1 MSILQSIILGT
12 VQGLTEFLPVSSSA
26 HLVFGQHFLGINQPG
41 IIFEVVVHFAT
52 MLAII
57 IFLRRETGQLIQ
69 GLFRLNKYKT
79 DPSAR
84 FSGLVILGSIPT
96 VIIGLT
102 GKSCFEAAFKSTLLV
117 AVFLLVTGVILY
129 LAQTYA
135 RPSRGS
141 QLTTVK
147 DVLLIGVAQGL
158 AILPGLSRSGTTISA
173 GMLLGLEKKWAARF
187 SFLLSLPAVLGANIL
202 ELKDLSLHQLAGQ
215 KAIYFWGIF
224 SAFIAGLFALKALF
238 WTLEKGH
245 FKVFAYYCW
254 IVGGVVIF
262 LLLIR

>member
-1 MSILQSIILGT
+1 MNILQAIILGV

-26 HLVFGQHFLGINQPG
+26 HLVFIQHFLGINQPE
-41 IIFEVVVHFAT
+41 IVFEVVLHFAT

-57 IFLRRETGQLIQ
+57 IFFRQETGQLIQ
-69 GLFRLNKYKT
+69 GMFRLNKFKT

-84 FSGLVILGSIPT
+84 FSGLVILGSIPA

-102 GKSCFEAAFKSTLLV
+102 GKNYFEAAFQSALLV

-129 LAQTYA
+129 LAQIYA
-135 RPSRGS
+135 RPRRGA
-141 QLTTVK
+141 QLTTIK

-158 AILPGLSRSGTTISA
+158 AILPGISRSGTTISA
-173 GMLLGLEKKWAARF
+173 GILLGLEKKWAARF
-187 SFLLSLPAVLGANIL
+187 SFLLSLPAVLGATIL
-202 ELKDLSLHQLAGQ
+202 ELKDLSFNQLAGQ
-215 KAIYFWGIF
+215 KAVYFWGGV
-224 SAFIAGLFALKALF
+224 SAFIAGLFALKALL
-238 WTLEKGH
+238 WTLEKGQ

-262 LLLIR
+262 LLLR